1 VRPDAPEG
9 TAAGTLAT
17 RNASN
22 GSDEVSGVL
31 RIGFYQ
37 PWGAV
42 MRVANLNVNVP
53 AFILCAL
60 AVSGC
65 ATTGNTSFADR
76 MSIRMQC
83 REQAG
88 PEPFAPA
95 GLFGAVGGIVKV
107 SQPEWQ
113 AWSGKVEDCVQRR
126 VAALEG
132 TSGAKGKQSAKQ

>member
-1 VRPDAPEG
+1 
-9 TAAGTLAT
+9 
-17 RNASN
+17 
-22 GSDEVSGVL
+22 
-31 RIGFYQ
+31 
-37 PWGAV
+37 
-42 MRVANLNVNVP
+42 MRVASLNVSVS
-53 AFILCAL
+53 ILCAL

-65 ATTGNTSFADR
+65 ATTGNTTFADR

-95 GLFGAVGGIVKV
+95 GLFGAVGGVIKV

-113 AWSGKVEDCVQRR
+113 EWSGKVEDCVKRR

-132 TSGAKGKQSAKQ
+132 TAVSGAKGTQSAKQ